1 MKHANVKRIL
11 TAILAAVM
19 LVSCAAVL
27 ILPSSAAE
35 VSVLNGTGSRGAVEV
50 TGYYA
55 YRAIVNGE
63 FSAFSFAMPTWTETN
78 SACTLALYKWTGDSE
93 SSMAAEPIATQRFD
107 PMRDN
112 ATAKFFREVLFGTGR
127 A

>member
-1 MKHANVKRIL
+1 MGL
-11 TAILAAVM
+11 
-19 LVSCAAVL
+19 CVL
-27 ILPSSAAE
+27 ILVTCVFALMIPASAAAE

-55 YRAIVNGE
+55 YRTIVNGE
-63 FSAFSFAMPTWTETN
+63 FSAFSMAMPTWTETN